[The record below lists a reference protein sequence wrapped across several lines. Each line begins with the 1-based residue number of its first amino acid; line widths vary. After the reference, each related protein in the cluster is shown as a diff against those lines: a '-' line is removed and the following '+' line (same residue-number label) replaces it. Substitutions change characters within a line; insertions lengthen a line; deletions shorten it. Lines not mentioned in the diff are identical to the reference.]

1 MSKAKTAVKFRSKKL
16 WADPA
21 ALNGTSYPG
30 PVSCSPTGL
39 IKKDVYGSGNSG
51 CSEKETNTQKKSLL
65 LAARLVL
72 EQGTHLDPVTRD
84 GT

>member
-1 MSKAKTAVKFRSKKL
+1 MGLVALDVLKKKQ
-16 WADPA
+16 
-21 ALNGTSYPG
+21 TH
-30 PVSCSPTGL
+30 T
-39 IKKDVYGSGNSG
+39 KKR
-51 CSEKETNTQKKSLL
+51 SLL

>member
-1 MSKAKTAVKFRSKKL
+1 MDPVDLDVLKKEQ
-16 WADPA
+16 
-21 ALNGTSYPG
+21 TH
-30 PVSCSPTGL
+30 T
-39 IKKDVYGSGNSG
+39 KKR
-51 CSEKETNTQKKSLL
+51 SLL